1 MAAMAQLN
9 CGSCG
14 YLCKTYSEAI
24 ASGTEKN
31 LKLCSPGGNETAKV
45 LRNLMKE
52 SPTQIAASANAAQA
66 RMNVA
71 PRAGDDAC
79 QGTSS
84 RLPNSTTQA
93 SCEHAMSR
101 EVRVADVSDASI
113 IASSPLS

>member
-1 MAAMAQLN
+1 MNMGDAGTASSHASPRPASVARSAKATNTTRIRPAVPRAM
-9 CGSCG
+9 
-14 YLCKTYSEAI
+14 
-24 ASGTEKN
+24 
-31 LKLCSPGGNETAKV
+31 ET
-45 LRNLMKE
+45 
-52 SPTQIAASANAAQA
+52 AASANAAQA

-71 PRAGDDAC
+71 PSVGDNAC

-113 IASSPLS
+113 IASSPVP